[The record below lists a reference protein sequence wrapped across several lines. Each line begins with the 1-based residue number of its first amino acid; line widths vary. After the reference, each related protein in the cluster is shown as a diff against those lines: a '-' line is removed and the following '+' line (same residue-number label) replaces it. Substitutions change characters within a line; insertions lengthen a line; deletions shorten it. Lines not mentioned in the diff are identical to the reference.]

1 MIIGLC
7 RPPRVPASKAGGNL
21 NVPWQQFLCLSLS
34 HLLSSLSLRRETP
47 EVPSSVGTVQSP
59 FFAQAQEVLTTQ
71 LALSSTSGRCC
82 HGNSRKAG
90 SSEGSEE
97 ERMERP
103 CMDIAT
109 PSWHTETLTV
119 APADLL
125 ASSALQPVPISV
137 PWPQKARLPST
148 LPSLL
153 LQLPPG
159 SATARTS

>member
-7 RPPRVPASKAGGNL
+7 CPPRVPATKARGNL
-21 NVPWQQFLCLSLS
+21 DMSWEQFLCLSLS
-34 HLLSSLSLRRETP
+34 HLLSSLSLRRENP

-59 FFAQAQEVLTTQ
+59 LLAQAQEALTTQ

-97 ERMERP
+97 GRMERP
-103 CMDIAT
+103 CVNIAT
-109 PSWHTETLTV
+109 PSGHTETLPA

-125 ASSALQPVPISV
+125 ASSALHLIPISV

-159 SATARTS
+159 SAIARAS